1 MLCRVRPF
9 VFRSSC
15 SLLNQGVASFP
26 SCGASSFHST
36 SLVNSSK
43 SDLAALRK
51 KTGYSLSICKKAL
64 TETTDLASAE
74 KWLKDQAQAQGWAK
88 AQKLQGRNTTQG
100 LLGIKVKGNTAALV
114 ELSCE
119 TDFVARNSKFIRILD
134 TIAASCLKIS
144 APQNI
149 EKLANSDLSSSEVG
163 ALTAG
168 EGSTLADLV
177 ALNIGQIGENMVIG
191 DATVIHSEKGVNL
204 VGLSHPNLGEAGE
217 KLHYGRYVTLM
228 AYSTAG
234 KGSEHQLAS
243 QVCQHIIGMAPTS
256 LSNEEDKENSLM
268 HQPFLHDEEQTVG
281 EVVGAA
287 GITIINFIRKEVGR
301 KE

>member
-1 MLCRVRPF
+1 MLCRVGPF

-15 SLLNQGVASFP
+15 SLLNQGVT
-26 SCGASSFHST
+26 SFHST
-36 SLVNSSK
+36 SLLTSSK

-64 TETTDLASAE
+64 TQTNDLASAE
-74 KWLKDQAQAQGWAK
+74 KWLKEQAQAQGWAK

-100 LLGIKVKGNTAALV
+100 LMGVKVKGNTAALV

-134 TIAASCLKIS
+134 TVAASCLKIPF
-144 APQNI
+144 PQDI
-149 EKLANSDLSSSEVG
+149 KQFASSDLNSSEVG
-163 ALTAG
+163 ALKTG
-168 EGSTLADLV
+168 DGSSVADLV
-177 ALNIGQIGENMVIG
+177 ALNIGQIGENMVVG
-191 DATVIHSEKGVNL
+191 DATVVHSEKGVHL
-204 VGLSHPNLGEAGE
+204 VGLSHPNPGGSGGE
-217 KLHYGRYVTLM
+217 LHYGRYVSLM

-234 KGSEHQLAS
+234 EGNEHELAS
-243 QVCQHIIGMAPTS
+243 QICQHIIGMAPTS

-268 HQPFLHDEEQTVG
+268 HQSFLLDEEQTVG
-281 EVVGAA
+281 EVTRAA
-287 GITIINFIRKEVGR
+287 GITILNFIRKEVGR